1 MLQNDYIM
9 RIIWDLAMMIRKSW
23 GLPELDK
30 EKFTDDIESAVGE
43 AVGIDPKLFFSL
55 EPDSAVAM
63 MEMGDV
69 DEDLAAYVTQ
79 AMFLEAKI
87 LEGEGSVMAAH
98 LRRKQAIAIARRF
111 GTPIPDEAES
121 AEGLVQFFMKD
132 PGSEDGADA
141 GEARADGSGEGAT
154 APRGAAALGLS
165 ADMLRIDDL

>member
-55 EPDSAVAM
+55 EPESAVAM

-87 LEGEGSVMAAH
+87 LEGEGNVRAAH

-111 GTPIPDEAES
+111 GTNIPDEAES
-121 AEGLVQFFMKD
+121 AEGLVRFFMED
-132 PGSEDGADA
+132 LPGEDENAPVPDEPA
-141 GEARADGSGEGAT
+141 ENVDT
-154 APRGAAALGLS
+154 PPRGAAALGLS
-165 ADMLRIDDL
+165 ADALRIDDL